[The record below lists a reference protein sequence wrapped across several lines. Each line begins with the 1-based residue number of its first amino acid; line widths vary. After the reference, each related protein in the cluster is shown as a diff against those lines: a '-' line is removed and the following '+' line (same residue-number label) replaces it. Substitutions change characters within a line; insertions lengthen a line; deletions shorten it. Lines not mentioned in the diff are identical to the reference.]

1 MNLLGKI
8 ERREGGLWRGGG
20 ERKEGKME
28 GKEGWRKVRK
38 GCEEREE
45 PCMAVDKTLGMV
57 GGDLPWPQFRRI
69 HSEAMLWDRT
79 SWQQGPRMKQ
89 GLGSDR
95 GLGRMKSGRT
105 RNPGEAR
112 NTGETRNPGAT
123 SAQAQFTHSSADC
136 FVYLPS
142 FPPPGRIYIY
152 TESPVFLTV
161 VLKSKLSL
169 LQPKHICFSLL

>member
-1 MNLLGKI
+1 
-8 ERREGGLWRGGG
+8 
-20 ERKEGKME
+20 
-28 GKEGWRKVRK
+28 
-38 GCEEREE
+38 
-45 PCMAVDKTLGMV
+45 
-57 GGDLPWPQFRRI
+57 
-69 HSEAMLWDRT
+69 
-79 SWQQGPRMKQ
+79 MKQ

-112 NTGETRNPGAT
+112 NPGETRNTGEARNTGAT

-136 FVYLPS
+136 FIYLPS